1 MTSATLN
8 PIEAGL
14 SGLVGLSATRALLLM
29 IDVLTDIHSEND
41 NSDQAIVIDL
51 TTWQPQA
58 DSRVPLPV
66 EKQQQPDFKKI
77 PKTIPKEINSE
88 LAENTRVENSPLPT
102 LKPEPPVHANNE
114 PVENPDDAALP
125 VPVPLFKLTETPR
138 FLHQQTPEY
147 PEALRTL
154 GKTGHVTLSVLIDK
168 FGRVRNIT
176 VLESDADAF
185 SEAAIK
191 AIMASSF
198 IPAKIDGEPV
208 AVKLKLPVTFKLL

>member
-8 PIEAGL
+8 PITAGL
-14 SGLVGLSATRALLLM
+14 SGLVGLSATLALLLM
-29 IDVLTDIHSEND
+29 IDMLTAIHSAND
-41 NSDQAIVIDL
+41 DLDQAIVIDL

-58 DSRVPLPV
+58 DTRTPLPV
-66 EKQQQPDFKKI
+66 EKQQPEFKKT
-77 PKTIPKEINSE
+77 PKSLPKEINDE
-88 LAENTRVENSPLPT
+88 LAEKTRVTDSPMPT
-102 LKPEPPVHANNE
+102 LKPDAPARANDE
-114 PVENPDDAALP
+114 TAENLDDTALP

-168 FGRVRNIT
+168 SGRVRNIT